1 MLSNQHY
8 LIPIQKIEQEF
19 GIISEMYTN
28 LKKECDCLEGYR
40 EIFLDNPKKIDKV
53 LNKKN
58 EECDCLTLKK
68 LELQKLN
75 SLALT
80 EYINDANGP

>member
-1 MLSNQHY
+1 
-8 LIPIQKIEQEF
+8 
-19 GIISEMYTN
+19 MYTN
-28 LKKECDCLEGYR
+28 LKKECDCLEGDR
-40 EIFLDNPKKIDKV
+40 EIFLDNPKKIKEIDKV

-58 EECDCLTLKK
+58 EECASLTLKK

-80 EYINDANGP
+80 EYINDAEGH